1 MINWKCPEDDK
12 TEIFEKTNKHYMT
25 FEAHDVGTISCIRW
39 FFKLPTQNCG
49 NQKFRKISCGGNWI
63 SSDFSYVKGFL

>member
-25 FEAHDVGTISCIRW
+25 FEAHDVGTISCIR
-39 FFKLPTQNCG
+39 
-49 NQKFRKISCGGNWI
+49 
-63 SSDFSYVKGFL
+63 